1 MRKLICCVNVLFLAG
16 TIVAQEKVPVLKVGY
31 AGHDHQS
38 ALYVAC
44 YQSVKTKKDC
54 GVYLIEVDPKKHYAM
69 YKGKKKIADVEIF
82 KAGGGSKIPTM
93 MSQGHFEVGFGGVAP
108 FAFFVDKGTPLKII
122 SPLHTKGD
130 MLVVPPDNPVDS
142 WKAFVKWVKD
152 KKEPVKV
159 GFKKPVAVAKLIFE
173 SALKAE
179 GISYSGDASKKDIE
193 VLMVNMK
200 GQQNLNP
207 GLKNKIIDAYVANNP
222 SCAIAESKGMGKV
235 VADLND
241 LPPGIWKDHPCCAI
255 AANTKSMTEKKE
267 IIKDF
272 LKLIILATN
281 YMNEQQDEIAVK
293 DASKWLGT
301 SIEVEKASIP
311 TSGYTTQPSA
321 DWKKKMYVW
330 VDAMNG
336 MGKLNG
342 SLKGKKEKAVDPILF
357 NFSLLEV
364 AAKELKAKG
373 IEKRY

>member
-1 MRKLICCVNVLFLAG
+1 MRKLICLVLVLFLAG
-16 TIVAQEKVPVLKVGY
+16 TLAAQKKAPVIKVGY

-44 YQSVKTKKDC
+44 YQAEKTKKDC
-54 GVYLIEVDPKKHYAM
+54 GVYLKEIDPKKHYEM
-69 YKGKKKIADVEIF
+69 YKGKKKVADVEIF

-93 MSQGHFEVGFGGVAP
+93 MSQGHFEVGFGGVAA

-130 MLVVPPDNPVDS
+130 MLVVAPDSPVDS
-142 WKAFVKWVKD
+142 WKAFVKWVKE

-159 GFKKPVAVAKLIFE
+159 GFKKPVAVAKLILE

-179 GISYSGDASKKDIE
+179 GISYSGDASKKDVE

-241 LPPGIWKDHPCCAI
+241 LPPGIWKDHPCCGI
-255 AANTKSMTEKKE
+255 AANTKSMAEKKD

-281 YMNEQQDEIAVK
+281 YMNEQQDEVAVK

-301 SIEVEKASIP
+301 SIAVEKASIP
-311 TSGYTTQPSA
+311 TSGYTTLPSA

-336 MGKLNG
+336 MNKFSG

-357 NFSLLEV
+357 DFSLLD
-364 AAKELKAKG
+364 AAVKELKAKG
-373 IEKRY
+373 IEKQY

>member
-1 MRKLICCVNVLFLAG
+1 MRKLIGLMIMLFLAG
-16 TIVAQEKVPVLKVGY
+16 TIVAQKKAPVLKVGY

-44 YQSVKTKKDC
+44 YQAEKTKKDC
-54 GVYLIEVDPKKHYAM
+54 GVYLKEVNPKKHYEM

-82 KAGGGSKIPTM
+82 KSGGGSKIPTM

-108 FAFFVDKGTPLKII
+108 VAFFVDKGSPLKII
-122 SPLHTKGD
+122 APLHTKGD
-130 MLVVPPDNPVDS
+130 MLVVAPDSPVDS
-142 WKAFVKWVKD
+142 WEAFVKWVKE

-173 SALKAE
+173 SALKSA
-179 GISYSGDASKKDIE
+179 GLSYSGDASKKDIE

-222 SCAIAESKGMGKV
+222 SCAIAENKGMGKI

-241 LPPGIWKDHPCCAI
+241 LPPGIWKDHPCCCI
-255 AANTKSMTEKKE
+255 AANNKAMKEKKDL
-267 IIKDF
+267 IKDF

-281 YMNEQQDEIAVK
+281 YMNEQQEEIAVK

-311 TSGYTTQPSA
+311 TSGYTTLPSD

-330 VDAMNG
+330 IDAMNG

-342 SLKGKKEKAVDPILF
+342 GLKGKKGKAVDPLLF
-357 NFSLLEV
+357 DFSLLEV

>member
-1 MRKLICCVNVLFLAG
+1 MRKLISLALVLFLAG
-16 TIVAQEKVPVLKVGY
+16 TLVAQKKAPVLKVGY

-44 YQSVKTKKDC
+44 YQAEKTKKDC
-54 GVYLIEVDPKKHYAM
+54 GVYLKEVDPKKHYEM
-69 YKGKKKIADVEIF
+69 YKGDEKVADVEIF

-93 MSQGHFEVGFGGVAP
+93 MSQGHFEIGFGGVAP

-130 MLVVPPDNPVDS
+130 MLVVPPDSPVDS
-142 WKAFVKWVKD
+142 WKAFVKWVKE

-193 VLMVNMK
+193 VLMINMK
-200 GQQNLNP
+200 GQENLNP
-207 GLKNKIIDAYVANNP
+207 GLKNKVIDAYVANNP
-222 SCAIAESKGMGKV
+222 SCAIAESKGLGKV

-255 AANTKSMTEKKE
+255 AANTKSMTEKKD

-281 YMNEQQDEIAVK
+281 YMNEQQEEIAVK

-311 TSGYTTQPSA
+311 TSGYTTLPSA

-330 VDAMNG
+330 VDAMNE
-336 MGKLNG
+336 MNKLNG
-342 SLKGKKEKAVDPILF
+342 SLKGKKAKAIDPILF
-357 NFSLLEV
+357 DFSLLEV